1 MTNDIDTLT
10 ADVGRLYPAVYLRF
24 HVSKQRLAGTD
35 ITSRMLWVLQHLASV
50 GPSTPGELAQASGV
64 KKSTMTE
71 LVDRLET
78 KGYVGRMRDKR
89 DARRVF
95 VGLTPSGERRARRTP
110 SVLEDDALRDALARM
125 TADERAALVRGL
137 RALVRA
143 GEELSD
149 DPL

>member
-1 MTNDIDTLT
+1 VTNDLDELT
-10 ADVGRLYPAVYLRF
+10 ADVGRLYPAIYLRF

-35 ITSRMLWVLQHLASV
+35 ITSRMLWVLQHLESV
-50 GPSTPGELAQASGV
+50 GPSTLGELAQASGV

-71 LVDRLET
+71 LIDRLET
-78 KGYVGRMRDKR
+78 KGYVGRMRDER

-95 VGLTPSGERRARRTP
+95 VGLTSSGERRAR
-110 SVLEDDALRDALARM
+110 RM

-143 GEELSD
+143 GEEIGD
-149 DPL
+149 DTV

>member
-1 MTNDIDTLT
+1 MTNDLDELT
-10 ADVGRLYPAVYLRF
+10 ADVGRLYPAIYLRF

-64 KKSTMTE
+64 KKSTTTE

-78 KGYVGRMRDKR
+78 KGYVGRMRDER

-95 VGLTPSGERRARRTP
+95 VGLTPAGERRARRTP
-110 SVLEDDALRDALARM
+110 SVLEDDALRDALARL

-143 GEELSD
+143 GEELSE
-149 DPL
+149 

>member
-1 MTNDIDTLT
+1 VTNDLDELT
-10 ADVGRLYPAVYLRF
+10 ADVGRLYPAIYLRF

-35 ITSRMLWVLQHLASV
+35 ITSRMLWVLQHLAAA

-78 KGYVGRMRDKR
+78 KGYVGRMRDER

-125 TADERAALVRGL
+125 TADERTALVRGL

-149 DPL
+149 DLL

>member
-78 KGYVGRMRDKR
+78 KGYVGRMRDER